1 MDTSGIAFPFAIND
15 VGQVAALTSDDNIRA
30 KILQVL
36 MTSPGE
42 RVMRPEFGS
51 GLRDLV
57 FDPNN
62 DVLAATTEF
71 TTAKAL
77 QQWLDDEIVVQS
89 LDVTNDDGGLQIEV
103 VYVRRDLLQTGR
115 IKIAFLM

>member
-1 MDTSGIAFPFAIND
+1 MDTTGIGFPFTINSL
-15 VGQVAALTSDDNIRA
+15 GRVASLTSDDNIRA
-30 KILQVL
+30 KVLQVL
-36 MTSPGE
+36 LTSPGE
-42 RVMRPEFGS
+42 RVMQPQFGC

-71 TTAKAL
+71 TAAKAL

-89 LDVTNDDGGLQIEV
+89 VDVTSEEGSLQIEV
-103 VYVRRDLLQTGR
+103 VYTRRDLLQPAK
-115 IKIAFLM
+115 IKIAF